1 MTLKVEAGP
10 EDLAGIMEQTYREL
24 GRSMRVPGFRK
35 GKVPRQIIEAQIGVE
50 AVRAEAI
57 NKGLP
62 TLYVM
67 AVRESGIVPV
77 SDPEIDV
84 LETTEEGGVIFTAKV
99 DVKPE
104 VTVSDYKD
112 IRVEKPETDVTDE
125 DMRMALEQARERF
138 ATLEVVETRAVE
150 EGDFVIF
157 DYKAFADGVPVEG
170 KSGTDMTTQIGSS
183 DFLPGF
189 DEQLVGKRK
198 GDILDVAITFP
209 PEYEVRELAG
219 KPATYR
225 TIVKEVKHKV
235 LPPLDND
242 LVKEISGF
250 DSIDEFKKDLR
261 TRIERIKEMNGRQQ
275 LRDEVLKNLSDRTYI
290 DLPDS
295 MVDHEVQNE
304 IEGFAGELA
313 QRNIGLEDYLNAMK
327 SSRYQLEQAVR
338 ERVEK
343 NLKDQLLVDAVATA
357 EEVEVSDEEAEK
369 WLIETATQSGMDA
382 KKFVAEAKKH
392 DRIPVVKAN
401 LRLEKAL
408 DLMAD
413 SAVIVGYQKPGAA
426 EGEEEPAEGVLLEA
440 GDPEEKSA
448 EVLEAEPEEPEAEPE
463 ATEEEAPEKLEVPG
477 EGSRKTGEGE
487 GPKLIVPGE

>member
-1 MTLKVEAGP
+1 VTLKVEAGP
-10 EDLAGIMEQTYREL
+10 EDMEGILEQTYREL
-24 GRSMRVPGFRK
+24 SRNIRVPGFRK
-35 GKVPRQIIEAQIGVE
+35 GKVPRQIIEAQVGVE

-77 SDPEIDV
+77 SDPEINV
-84 LETTEEGGVIFTAKV
+84 LETTEEGGVVFEAKV

-104 VTVSDYKD
+104 VTVEDYKG
-112 IRVEKPETDVTDE
+112 IRVEKPEIDVTED
-125 DMRMALEQARERF
+125 DMRMALDEARERF
-138 ATLEVVETRAVE
+138 ATLEVVEVRPVE

-170 KSGTDMTTQIGSS
+170 KSGSDMTTQVGTS

-198 GDILDVAITFP
+198 GDILDVSITFP
-209 PEYEVRELAG
+209 PEYEVRDLAG

-225 TIVKEVKHKV
+225 TIIKEVKHKV
-235 LPPLDND
+235 LPPMDD
-242 LVKEISGF
+242 ALVKEISGF
-250 DSIDEFKKDLR
+250 ESIDEFKKDLR
-261 TRIERIKEMNGRQQ
+261 ERIARIKEMNGRQQ
-275 LRDEVLKNLSDRTYI
+275 LRDEVLKNLSDRTFI
-290 DLPDS
+290 DLPES

-304 IEGFAGELA
+304 VEGFAGELA
-313 QRNIGLEDYLNAMK
+313 QRSIGLEEYLNAMK
-327 SSRYQLEQAVR
+327 STRYQLEKAVR

-357 EEVEVSDEEAEK
+357 EDIEISDEDAEK
-369 WLIETATQSGMDA
+369 WLAETAAQSGMDV

-401 LRLEKAL
+401 LRLERAL
-408 DLMAD
+408 DVMAD
-413 SAVIVGYQKPGAA
+413 TAVIVGYAKPEPV
-426 EGEEEPAEGVLLEA
+426 EGEEEPAEGVVLET
-440 GDPEEKSA
+440 GEPEDESA
-448 EVLEAEPEEPEAEPE
+448 EAVEAEPETVEEPA
-463 ATEEEAPEKLEVPG
+463 AEKLEVPG
-477 EGSRKTGEGE
+477 EESAEGVEGE
-487 GPKLIVPGE
+487 GPKLIIPGE